1 MAQRE
6 SIDSAS
12 LPRATDHKALETEE
26 EGDIN
31 EHAKTLSEH
40 HDRIRVCEERL
51 GIHKG
56 VDNFGGK
63 DHDQAGLVKGDPAK
77 HDKYPKKD
85 QSELYK
91 RKRHS

>member
-1 MAQRE
+1 MAKD

-12 LPRATDHKALETEE
+12 IPPPTEHDALDSK
-26 EGDIN
+26 GRVN
-31 EHAKTLSEH
+31 QHAEMLSDH

-51 GIHKG
+51 GIHKS
-56 VDNFGGK
+56 VDDFGGK

-85 QSELYK
+85 EKEMYR
-91 RKRHS
+91 RKRHT